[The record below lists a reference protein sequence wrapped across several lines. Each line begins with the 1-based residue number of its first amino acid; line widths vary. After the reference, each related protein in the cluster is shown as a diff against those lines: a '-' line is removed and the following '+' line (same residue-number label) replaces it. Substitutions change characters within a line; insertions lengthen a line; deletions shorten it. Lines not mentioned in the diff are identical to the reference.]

1 MHLTDYYNEGIAGL
15 VHAPLM
21 KEKPHSTS
29 NTPETIEATAE
40 RIAISAHLGQF
51 RNDGTTPYI
60 AHCAAVA
67 ARLREEGTDE
77 ETLAVAWLHD
87 VLEDCPDWT
96 EERLLGEGIPSRL
109 IAAVKAMTKTMGEDY
124 EDYIGRVKS
133 NALASK
139 VKVADMLCNLSDSPS
154 QKQRLKYARGLRE
167 LNR

>member
-1 MHLTDYYNEGIAGL
+1 MHLIDSYNEGIAGL

-21 KEKPHSTS
+21 KEKPNSTS
-29 NTPETIEATAE
+29 NTPDTIEATAE

-109 IAAVKAMTKTMGEDY
+109 IAAVKAITKTEGE
-124 EDYIGRVKS
+124 EFEIYIGRVKANS
-133 NALASK
+133 LASK
-139 VKVADMLCNLSDSPS
+139 VKVADMLCNLSDTPS
-154 QKQRLKYARGLRE
+154 QKQTLKYTRGLLE